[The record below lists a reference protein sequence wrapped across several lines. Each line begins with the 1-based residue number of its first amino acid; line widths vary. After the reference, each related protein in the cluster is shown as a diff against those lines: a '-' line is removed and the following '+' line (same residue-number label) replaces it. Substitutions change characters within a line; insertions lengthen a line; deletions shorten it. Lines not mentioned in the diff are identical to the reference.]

1 MKAKW
6 LFLSILLFLALSP
19 CLALAAGTGGGGGLP
34 WETPI
39 QNVSNS
45 LTGPVAKA
53 IALIG
58 IIGAAGVLI
67 FQHAEMNMFVRFV
80 TWIVLVISCLVGANA
95 FLTSATAAEIT
106 SNPKA
111 LQHEVGAAL
120 PRLSEPW
127 PAVWTFQ
134 EGKSWENAKIFFGRN
149 FLLVSK
155 DRCV

>member
-1 MKAKW
+1 MALLID
-6 LFLSILLFLALSP
+6 LFFLALSP
-19 CLALAAGTGGGGGLP
+19 SMALAAGTGGGGGLP

-80 TWIVLVISCLVGANA
+80 TWIVLVISCLVGATA
-95 FLTSATAAEIT
+95 FLTNSGATAAEIT
-106 SNPKA
+106 SNSKA
-111 LQHEVGAAL
+111 SQHEVGAAF

-127 PAVWTFQ
+127 PH
-134 EGKSWENAKIFFGRN
+134 
-149 FLLVSK
+149 
-155 DRCV
+155 

>member
-95 FLTSATAAEIT
+95 FLNNAGATAAEIT
-106 SNPKA
+106 SNPKP
-111 LQHEVGAAL
+111 LQHEVGAAF
-120 PRLSEPW
+120 PRLSEPL
-127 PAVWTFQ
+127 ASL
-134 EGKSWENAKIFFGRN
+134 K
-149 FLLVSK
+149 
-155 DRCV
+155 

>member
-95 FLTSATAAEIT
+95 FLNNAGATAAEIT
-106 SNPKA
+106 SNPKP
-111 LQHEVGAAL
+111 LQHEVGAAF
-120 PRLSEPW
+120 PRLSEQW
-127 PAVWTFQ
+127 PH
-134 EGKSWENAKIFFGRN
+134 
-149 FLLVSK
+149 
-155 DRCV
+155 

>member
-1 MKAKW
+1 MKIKW
-6 LFLSILLFLALSP
+6 LFLSILFFLALSP
-19 CLALAAGTGGGGGLP
+19 SLALAAGTGGGGGLP

-80 TWIVLVISCLVGANA
+80 TWIVLVISCLIGANA
-95 FLTSATAAEIT
+95 FLTNSGATAAEVT
-106 SNPKA
+106 ATPKIQLYA
-111 LQHEVGAAL
+111 
-120 PRLSEPW
+120 P
-127 PAVWTFQ
+127 
-134 EGKSWENAKIFFGRN
+134 
-149 FLLVSK
+149 
-155 DRCV
+155 

>member
-19 CLALAAGTGGGGGLP
+19 NLALAAGTGGGGLP

-95 FLTSATAAEIT
+95 FLNNAGATAAEIT
-106 SNPKA
+106 SNPKP
-111 LQHEVGAAL
+111 LQHEVGAAF
-120 PRLSEPW
+120 PRLSEQW
-127 PAVWTFQ
+127 PH
-134 EGKSWENAKIFFGRN
+134 
-149 FLLVSK
+149 
-155 DRCV
+155 

>member
-1 MKAKW
+1 MKVKW
-6 LFLSILLFLALSP
+6 LFLLFLLFLALSP
-19 CLALAAGTGGGGGLP
+19 SMALAAGTGGGGGLP

-95 FLTSATAAEIT
+95 FLNNAGATAAEIT
-106 SNPKA
+106 SNRKP
-111 LQHEVGAAL
+111 LQHEVGAAF
-120 PRLSEPW
+120 PRLSEQW
-127 PAVWTFQ
+127 PH
-134 EGKSWENAKIFFGRN
+134 
-149 FLLVSK
+149 
-155 DRCV
+155 

>member
-1 MKAKW
+1 MKTKW
-6 LFLSILLFLALSP
+6 LFLLFLLLLAFSP
-19 CLALAAGTGGGGGLP
+19 SLVLAAGTGGGGGLP

-95 FLTSATAAEIT
+95 FLNNAGATAAEIT
-106 SNPKA
+106 SNPKP
-111 LQHEVGAAL
+111 LQHEVGSAF

-127 PAVWTFQ
+127 PH
-134 EGKSWENAKIFFGRN
+134 
-149 FLLVSK
+149 
-155 DRCV
+155 

>member
-1 MKAKW
+1 M
-6 LFLSILLFLALSP
+6 
-19 CLALAAGTGGGGGLP
+19 ALAAGTGGGGGLP

-95 FLTSATAAEIT
+95 FLNNAGATAAEI
-106 SNPKA
+106 SNPKP
-111 LQHEVGAAL
+111 LQHEVGAAF
-120 PRLSEPW
+120 PRLSEQW
-127 PAVWTFQ
+127 PY
-134 EGKSWENAKIFFGRN
+134 
-149 FLLVSK
+149 
-155 DRCV
+155 

>member
-1 MKAKW
+1 MKTKW
-6 LFLSILLFLALSP
+6 LFLSFFLFLAFSP
-19 CLALAAGTGGGGGLP
+19 CLAVAAGTGGGGGLP

-53 IALIG
+53 VALIG
-58 IIGAAGVLI
+58 IIGAAGGLI

-95 FLTSATAAEIT
+95 FLNNAGATAAEIT
-106 SNPKA
+106 SNRKP
-111 LQHEVGAAL
+111 LQHEVGAAF

-127 PAVWTFQ
+127 PH
-134 EGKSWENAKIFFGRN
+134 
-149 FLLVSK
+149 
-155 DRCV
+155 

>member
-95 FLTSATAAEIT
+95 FLNNAGATAAEI
-106 SNPKA
+106 SNPKP
-111 LQHEVGAAL
+111 LQHEVGAAF

-127 PAVWTFQ
+127 PH
-134 EGKSWENAKIFFGRN
+134 
-149 FLLVSK
+149 
-155 DRCV
+155 

>member
-19 CLALAAGTGGGGGLP
+19 SMALAAGTGGGGGLP

-80 TWIVLVISCLVGANA
+80 TWIVLVVSLLVGANA
-95 FLTSATAAEIT
+95 FLTNSGATAAEIT
-106 SNPKA
+106 SNPKP
-111 LQHEVGAAL
+111 LQHEVGAAF

-127 PAVWTFQ
+127 PH
-134 EGKSWENAKIFFGRN
+134 
-149 FLLVSK
+149 
-155 DRCV
+155 

>member
-1 MKAKW
+1 MKVKW
-6 LFLSILLFLALSP
+6 LFLLFLLFLALSP

-95 FLTSATAAEIT
+95 FLNNAGATAAEI
-106 SNPKA
+106 SNPKP
-111 LQHEVGAAL
+111 LQHEVGAAF

-127 PAVWTFQ
+127 PH
-134 EGKSWENAKIFFGRN
+134 
-149 FLLVSK
+149 
-155 DRCV
+155 

>member
-19 CLALAAGTGGGGGLP
+19 NLALAAGTGGGGGLP

-95 FLTSATAAEIT
+95 FLNNAGATAAEIT
-106 SNPKA
+106 SNPKP
-111 LQHEVGAAL
+111 LQHEVGAAF

-127 PAVWTFQ
+127 PH
-134 EGKSWENAKIFFGRN
+134 
-149 FLLVSK
+149 
-155 DRCV
+155 

>member
-1 MKAKW
+1 MKVKW
-6 LFLSILLFLALSP
+6 LFLLFLLFLALSP
-19 CLALAAGTGGGGGLP
+19 SMALAAGTGGGGGLP

-80 TWIVLVISCLVGANA
+80 TWIVLVIRCLVGANA
-95 FLTSATAAEIT
+95 FLNNAGATAAEI
-106 SNPKA
+106 SNPKP
-111 LQHEVGAAL
+111 LQHEVGAAF

-127 PAVWTFQ
+127 PH
-134 EGKSWENAKIFFGRN
+134 
-149 FLLVSK
+149 
-155 DRCV
+155 

>member
-95 FLTSATAAEIT
+95 FLNNAGATAAEIT
-106 SNPKA
+106 SNPKP
-111 LQHEVGAAL
+111 LQHEVGAAF

-127 PAVWTFQ
+127 PH
-134 EGKSWENAKIFFGRN
+134 
-149 FLLVSK
+149 
-155 DRCV
+155 

>member
-95 FLTSATAAEIT
+95 FLNNAGATAAEIT
-106 SNPKA
+106 SNPKP
-111 LQHEVGAAL
+111 LQHEVGAAF
-120 PRLSEPW
+120 PRLSEQW
-127 PAVWTFQ
+127 PY
-134 EGKSWENAKIFFGRN
+134 
-149 FLLVSK
+149 
-155 DRCV
+155 